1 MMSYD
6 LNLIQL
12 FCQKIFSLFPTIPK
26 YSSLG
31 GPGLTGATWKN
42 GAVEMKKSSVAVAD
56 IFSIAKI
63 YSLLKLCFFVIL
75 CK

>member
-42 GAVEMKKSSVAVAD
+42 GAVEMKKVA
-56 IFSIAKI
+56 
-63 YSLLKLCFFVIL
+63 
-75 CK
+75 